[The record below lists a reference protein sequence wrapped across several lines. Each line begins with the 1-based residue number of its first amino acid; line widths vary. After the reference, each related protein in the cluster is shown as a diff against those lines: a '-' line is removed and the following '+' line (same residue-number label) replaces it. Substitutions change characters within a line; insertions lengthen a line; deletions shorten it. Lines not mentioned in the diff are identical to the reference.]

1 MKVQREWYVFV
12 FPQRAE
18 QQQVGESY
26 HGPIQLN
33 VRRDFLIFKAIYLQM
48 QGDERAVHPREESKT
63 LLSANPKDS
72 WHIYWTSVLSG
83 GWVSN
88 LYLAFS
94 HSDFVR
100 PLVIVRRNGFLS
112 LESSCRKISGQI
124 LCYQTKTAI
133 GATTEKWYCSDEKE
147 RRYFHHHC
155 DAH

>member
-1 MKVQREWYVFV
+1 MQRHERLDLRDKMKVQREWYVFV

-33 VRRDFLIFKAIYLQM
+33 VRRDFLIFKAIYRQT
-48 QGDERAVHPREESKT
+48 VHPREESKT

-72 WHIYWTSVLSG
+72 WHIYWTSAPSG

-100 PLVIVRRNGFLS
+100 PLVVVRPNSFFS

-124 LCYQTKTAI
+124 LCYQMKTTI
-133 GATTEKWYCSDEKE
+133 GATTEI
-147 RRYFHHHC
+147 
-155 DAH
+155 